1 MNKTNIVKSLNHLNN
16 IMNMKLHQITLTLVI
31 TIVSFHS
38 LNAQEVWS
46 LRDCINYAID
56 HNLTVKRQELSAEI
70 TEKNYIQ
77 SKINLLPNLN
87 AQGEHYYNAG
97 KAINYET
104 YQYVNENFQGGSVY
118 LSSEVNLFNG
128 LQNYNNIKKSKL
140 DLMVQLENIEKA
152 KNDITLNITTA
163 YLQILLNKELVDNAK
178 EQLEVTLEQIE
189 KTKKLVEIGNAA
201 KGDLL
206 QIQAQAAGERAD
218 LTNKKNNLKIAYLD
232 LTQLLNLESSD
243 GFEIEFPVIPDI
255 ISEENYNVAEVFD
268 KALEILPEIKSARLQ
283 VESSKKN
290 LAISKGQL
298 SPTLSAGYQYNSRY
312 NELNNKIEDA
322 TIILSESPTGITESG
337 ENIFNYMTRNIYANN
352 YPYIDQIN
360 DNANHMLYIS
370 LRIPIFNRW
379 QTKTSIDQAKINL
392 ADSKLNLDLQ
402 KQNVYKNIQQ
412 AQAQATA
419 AQERYKAN
427 LESAQSMAE
436 AFRYTEQKYAVGM
449 VDIIEYKSAKN
460 EYNIALSN
468 VSQAKYEFIFRKK
481 ILEFYKGE
489 PIEL

>member
-1 MNKTNIVKSLNHLNN
+1 
-16 IMNMKLHQITLTLVI
+16 MNMKLHQIILALVI
-31 TIVSFHS
+31 TIVSLHS
-38 LNAQEVWS
+38 LKAQEVWS
-46 LRDCINYAID
+46 LRDCIDYAID
-56 HNLTVKRQELSAEI
+56 NNLTVKRQELSAEI
-70 TEKNYIQ
+70 AEKNFNQ

-87 AQGEHYYNAG
+87 VRGEHYYNAG

-104 YQYVNENFQGGSVY
+104 YQYVNENFQGGSVN

-128 LQNYNNIKKSKL
+128 LQNFNNIKKSKL
-140 DLMVQLENIEKA
+140 DLMVQLENVEKA

-206 QIQAQAAGERAD
+206 QIQAQAAVERAD
-218 LTNKKNNLKIAYLD
+218 LTNKENNLKIAYLD
-232 LTQLLNLESSD
+232 LTQLLNLESTED
-243 GFEIEFPVIPDI
+243 FEIEFPLIPDI
-255 ISEENYNVAEVFD
+255 TSEENYNVAEVYD
-268 KALEILPEIKSARLQ
+268 NALEILPEIKGARLQ

-298 SPTLSAGYQYNSRY
+298 SPTLSAGYQYGSRY
-312 NELNNKIEDA
+312 NELTNKIEDA
-322 TIILSESPTGITESG
+322 TVILSESPTGVTESG
-337 ENIFNYMTRNIYANN
+337 ENIFNYMTRNIYASD
-352 YPYIDQIN
+352 YPYIEQIN
-360 DNANHMLYIS
+360 DNANHMLYAS

-379 QTKTSIDQAKINL
+379 QNKTAIEQAKINL

-419 AQERYKAN
+419 ALERYKAN

-436 AFRYTEQKYAVGM
+436 AFRYTEQKYEVGM

-489 PIEL
+489 QIEL

>member
-1 MNKTNIVKSLNHLNN
+1 
-16 IMNMKLHQITLTLVI
+16 
-31 TIVSFHS
+31 
-38 LNAQEVWS
+38 
-46 LRDCINYAID
+46 
-56 HNLTVKRQELSAEI
+56 
-70 TEKNYIQ
+70 
-77 SKINLLPNLN
+77 
-87 AQGEHYYNAG
+87 
-97 KAINYET
+97 
-104 YQYVNENFQGGSVY
+104 
-118 LSSEVNLFNG
+118 
-128 LQNYNNIKKSKL
+128 
-140 DLMVQLENIEKA
+140 
-152 KNDITLNITTA
+152 
-163 YLQILLNKELVDNAK
+163 
-178 EQLEVTLEQIE
+178 
-189 KTKKLVEIGNAA
+189 
-201 KGDLL
+201 
-206 QIQAQAAGERAD
+206 
-218 LTNKKNNLKIAYLD
+218 
-232 LTQLLNLESSD
+232 
-243 GFEIEFPVIPDI
+243 
-255 ISEENYNVAEVFD
+255 
-268 KALEILPEIKSARLQ
+268 
-283 VESSKKN
+283 
-290 LAISKGQL
+290 
-298 SPTLSAGYQYNSRY
+298 
-312 NELNNKIEDA
+312 
-322 TIILSESPTGITESG
+322 
-337 ENIFNYMTRNIYANN
+337 MTRNIYANN